1 MVEDSRNSLN
11 MSMVEFYKSSLK
23 MSMVEVSR
31 NSLKMYML
39 SGVPVGNA
47 ASGRCSGLGLDYDA
61 FPGKTGGR
69 KKLAN
74 HKN

>member
-1 MVEDSRNSLN
+1 MVEVYR
-11 MSMVEFYKSSLK
+11 MSMVYW
-23 MSMVEVSR
+23 
-31 NSLKMYML
+31 
-39 SGVPVGNA
+39 VPVGNA
-47 ASGRCSGLGLDYDA
+47 ASERCSGLGLDYDA